1 MKKGSERVVPPKK
14 PKGTFKEYFTQHPS
28 KIFDDLILVCIIS
41 SSIMLAL
48 DNPLDD
54 PDSILIVT
62 LNYIGIFF
70 TVIF

>member
-1 MKKGSERVVPPKK
+1 
-14 PKGTFKEYFTQHPS
+14 
-28 KIFDDLILVCIIS
+28 
-41 SSIMLAL
+41 MLAL

-70 TVIF
+70 TVVF